1 MTTNDAMTAI
11 EVTVIKEDNREG
23 RTTKLK
29 GQTLWMW
36 TDNPQMPFNQDK
48 VMVSKQPNP
57 LYRFAIRPECLKIA

>member
-11 EVTVIKEDNREG
+11 EVKVIKEDRREG

-36 TDNPQMPFNQDK
+36 NDSPTMPYNQDK
-48 VMVSKQPNP
+48 VMVSKQPNA
-57 LYRFAIRPECLKIA
+57 LYRFAMRPECLEIV